1 MNEDSNILSYNEEKL
16 KYLSKLLNLK
26 TKDIAK
32 KLGVQD
38 SFISKLYDYRSGK
51 LKPIHLYAFSKAY
64 NIPMVIFEDKSIESE
79 EKVKEILESYQSNN
93 SIFKNKDMKLL
104 DELIGDWYMYSYP
117 SNLKQAELWEVKTT
131 FCKDGSVIDEY
142 KNRGFIYIGKNQS
155 IILKESSVSQNITS
169 ITFDNYSVYY
179 KVFLFSRVSKSNG
192 VNHEMFNFGICSK
205 HKIAIDEVKKILGD
219 RDKVQMKI
227 DYLIKERLSSYM
239 EIS

>member
-1 MNEDSNILSYNEEKL
+1 MDEDSNALFYNEEKL
-16 KYLSKLLNLK
+16 KYVSKLLNLK

-38 SFISKLYDYRSGK
+38 SFISKLYDYGTGK

-64 NIPMVIFEDKSIESE
+64 NIPMVIFEDESIDSE
-79 EKVKEILESYQSNN
+79 EKVKKILESYQSNK
-93 SIFKNKDMKLL
+93 SIFKNKDTQIL
-104 DELIGDWYMYSYP
+104 DELLGDWYMYSYP

-131 FCKDGSVIDEY
+131 FYEDGSVVDEY
-142 KNRGFIYIGKNQS
+142 KNRGFIHIGKNQS
-155 IILKESSVSQNITS
+155 IILKESACSKNITS

-192 VNHEMFNFGICSK
+192 VNQELFNFGICSK
-205 HKIAIDEVKKILGD
+205 NKIAIDEVKKILGD
-219 RDKVQMKI
+219 REKVQMKI
-227 DYLIKERLSSYM
+227 DSLMKERISSYM